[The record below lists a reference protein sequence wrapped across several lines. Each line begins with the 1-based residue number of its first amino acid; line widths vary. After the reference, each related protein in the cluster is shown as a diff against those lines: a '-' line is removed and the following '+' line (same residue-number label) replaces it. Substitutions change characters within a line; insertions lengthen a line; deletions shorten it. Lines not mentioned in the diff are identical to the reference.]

1 MPSAEIIT
9 IGTELLLGE
18 IVDTNSAYL
27 ARKLRDLGVDVFRT
41 STVGDNPARIA
52 AILRETWERAAI
64 IITTGGLGPTVD
76 DPTREAVA
84 LAVDVP
90 TEFRPELWDQIVARI
105 RRYGRS
111 PGENQKR
118 QAYLPQGAMA
128 IQNPV
133 GTAPAFIVE
142 RNDHVIISLP
152 GVPREME
159 HLTENSVIPYLRGR
173 FQLSGVIKTRLL
185 HTSGAAEAT
194 IDERIDD
201 LEKLANPTV
210 GLAAQAGVI
219 DVRIAAKAES
229 SEAADVLIAR
239 TEADLRQ
246 RLGEWVFGADEET
259 LERVCLTLVAGRGWT
274 LAVVESGLAGGL
286 VSRLAAVQTQA
297 FLGGEALPLLHEG
310 EPLKETLRIEMDA
323 RGATAG
329 LGVALRPEENQM
341 EFDLALI
348 TPDKQETHHRSFG
361 GHPRYAAEWATNAA
375 MDLLRRAAST

>member
-27 ARKLRDLGVDVFRT
+27 ARKLRDLGIDVFRT

-64 IITTGGLGPTVD
+64 ILTTGGLGPTVD

-90 TEFRPELWDQIVARI
+90 TEYHPELWDQIAARI
-105 RRYGRS
+105 RRYGRT

-142 RNDHVIISLP
+142 RDDHVIISLP

-159 HLTENSVIPYLRGR
+159 YLTENSVIPYLRGR
-173 FQLSGVIKTRLL
+173 FQLTGVIKTRLL

-210 GLAAQAGVI
+210 GLAAHAGVI
-219 DVRIAAKAES
+219 DVRIAAKADS
-229 SEAADVLIAR
+229 SEAADALIAR
-239 TEADLRQ
+239 AEVDLRQ
-246 RLGEWVFGADEET
+246 RLGELVFGADQET
-259 LERVCLTLVAGRGWT
+259 LEQVCLDLIGRRGWT
-274 LAVVESGLAGGL
+274 LAVVESGLAGQL
-286 VSRLAAVQTQA
+286 VGRLSELQA
-297 FLGGEALPLLHEG
+297 QDFLGGESLPFLHED

-329 LGVALRPEENQM
+329 LGVALQPGENQM
-341 EFDLALI
+341 EFELALI
-348 TPDKQETHHRSFG
+348 TPEKQETHHRSFG
-361 GHPRYAAEWATNAA
+361 GHPRYAVEWATNAA
-375 MDLLRRAAST
+375 LDLLRRVAST